1 MKNFTL
7 TILFLSLLSITSWG
21 QCTASFTSST
31 TNNGSIT
38 IVNTSTHGA
47 YFDCDSLPQLTSNFL
62 PSGASVSFNAYNSG
76 DYYICAYVVD
86 STQTP
91 ICTDQY
97 CDSVNVNIIPCT
109 TPVDASFFSQLIT
122 TSPSTTYHFSI
133 IDSSNV
139 ANYSWDFG
147 NGSTG
152 STPES
157 TVIYNQ
163 PGTYTICLSIT
174 DSLGVCQ
181 DASCQTIVVTCNVNS
196 NYNIAPSTVGGQPLT
211 YELSA
216 VDTSNIISYSWDF
229 GDGNI
234 STSTNPIHTY
244 TQPGSYTICLITTSV
259 SGCIDTTCNNYSIVC
274 NNNSNFNVAVS
285 PITQPLTYDFTVL
298 DTSNIAS
305 YSWSF
310 GDGNSSN
317 SSNPIHTYSIPGTY
331 NVCLIATS
339 IYGCIDTTCINIP
352 VNNNPCSVTANF
364 TSLDSNGVV
373 SIVNTGSDA
382 YFDIPA
388 LGLFTPIFIPAGTS
402 TNLNLQ
408 ITGTYLVCAYAS
420 DSSSTPICSDQYCDS
435 IDFTANSTPCNINSS
450 FTQTVSSI
458 SNNDSLSYIF
468 NLIDTNGIC
477 LIEWDFGDGS
487 TGQGDFYTHTYSQGG
502 FHTVRAV
509 VHSCGP
515 CLPDTTYHS
524 INIGNLINPCNILA
538 NYNWFQVYDSLN
550 GNFQN
555 MIYLVDYTTAPAAIP
570 TLYYSWDFGDGTTS
584 NLTYPSHTYASVG
597 TYTVCLTVTNGNGC
611 NSTYCDSIYIQT
623 KASGFSL
630 NVISQN
636 AVGIEETQTTQF
648 GEIYPNPTSENSFM
662 TINSIN
668 NSEVTIRIIDISG
681 KIISQKINT
690 LISGENTIQ
699 LDTQNLT
706 NGMYFISITDEKGTN
721 TNLRLIKK

>member
-47 YFDCDSLPQLTSNFL
+47 YFDCDSLPQLTFSFL
-62 PSGASVSFNAYNSG
+62 PSGASISFNAQSSG
-76 DYYICAYVVD
+76 NYYICALVVD

-97 CDSVNVNIIPCT
+97 CDSINVNIIPCT
-109 TPVDASFFSQLIT
+109 TPIDASFLSQLIT
-122 TSPSTTYHFSI
+122 TPSSTTYHFSI
-133 IDSSNV
+133 IDSTNV

-147 NGSTG
+147 DGSTG

-229 GDGNI
+229 GDGNT

-339 IYGCIDTTCINIP
+339 IYGCIDTTCINVP

-364 TSLDSNGVV
+364 TSIDSNGVV

-388 LGLFTPIFIPAGTS
+388 LGLLAPIFIPAGTS

-435 IDFTANSTPCNINSS
+435 IDFTANSTPCNI
-450 FTQTVSSI
+450 T
-458 SNNDSLSYIF
+458 
-468 NLIDTNGIC
+468 
-477 LIEWDFGDGS
+477 
-487 TGQGDFYTHTYSQGG
+487 
-502 FHTVRAV
+502 
-509 VHSCGP
+509 
-515 CLPDTTYHS
+515 
-524 INIGNLINPCNILA
+524 A

-555 MIYLVDYTTAPAAIP
+555 TVYLVN
-570 TLYYSWDFGDGTTS
+570 YSTPGSSLNYFWNFGDGATS
-584 NLTYPSHTYASVG
+584 NLMYPSHLYANVG
-597 TYTVCLTVTNGNGC
+597 TYTVCLTISDGNGC

-648 GEIYPNPTSENSFM
+648 GEIYPNPTSENSFI
-662 TINSIN
+662 TINSVN
-668 NSEVTIRIIDISG
+668 NSEITIRVIDISG

-706 NGMYFISITDEKGTN
+706 NGMYFISITDEKETN